1 MLVIYEVDLGLNHV
15 VRRSA
20 EPLPSTAHALVQV
33 PGSTDY
39 SDNDEIEGPGG
50 VIIACENFI
59 MYKKLDQEDR

>member
-1 MLVIYEVDLGLNHV
+1 
-15 VRRSA
+15 
-20 EPLPSTAHALVQV
+20 VQI

-59 MYKKLDQEDR
+59 IYKKID